1 MSRRLNGSCQVPLG
15 GFAELHA
22 GVLSLR
28 GFVALPDGRQLIR
41 AAASGAPEQPE
52 ALGAQV
58 AQALLQQGAAEIIS
72 ALDQ

>member
-1 MSRRLNGSCQVPLG
+1 MAAARVPLG

-28 GFVALPDGRQLIR
+28 GFVALPDGRQLI
-41 AAASGAPEQPE
+41 APPPAVRRNNQE

-58 AQALLQQGAAEIIS
+58 ARALLRQGAAEIIS